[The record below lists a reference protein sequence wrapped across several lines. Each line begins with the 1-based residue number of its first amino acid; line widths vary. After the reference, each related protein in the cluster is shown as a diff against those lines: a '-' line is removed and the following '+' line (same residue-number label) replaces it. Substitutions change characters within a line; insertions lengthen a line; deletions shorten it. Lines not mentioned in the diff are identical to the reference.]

1 MILLI
6 LSISAV
12 AFIAYNLYTAHQLKA
27 EIIIKNSIIAALQT
41 QVEVVLTA
49 KAELIRQL
57 NSTSKAVVQTETE
70 KPAIFSK
77 KKASAKPAKV

>member
-6 LSISAV
+6 LSIAAV

-27 EIIIKNSIIAALQT
+27 EIIIKNAIIASLQN
-41 QVEVVLTA
+41 QVEALLIA
-49 KAELIRQL
+49 KAELIQKL
-57 NSTSKAVVQTETE
+57 NATSKEVTQKE

>member
-6 LSISAV
+6 LSIAAV

-27 EIIIKNSIIAALQT
+27 EIIIKNAIIASLQN
-41 QVEVVLTA
+41 QVEALLIA
-49 KAELIRQL
+49 KADLIQQL
-57 NSTSKAVVQTETE
+57 NATSKEVTQKE